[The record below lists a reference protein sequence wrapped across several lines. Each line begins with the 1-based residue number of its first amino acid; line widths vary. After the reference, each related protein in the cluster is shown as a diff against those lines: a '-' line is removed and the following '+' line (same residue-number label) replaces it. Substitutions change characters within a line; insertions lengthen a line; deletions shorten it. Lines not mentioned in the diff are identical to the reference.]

1 MNRILIAFNIVLL
14 AAVGVLYLLYFQ
26 YTKDDRHRIT
36 NVNNQLANSF
46 KVAYFDIDTLDTYY
60 DYSKQVRSY
69 LMQQDSLNQS
79 KLAAMRN
86 NINSQIKQM
95 NQTGGSLTQQQQIS
109 FQQKMQDLQ
118 NEYESTG
125 NTLAQQ
131 LQAESYQKLQQV
143 RVKIQKFLKEY
154 CQQKGYAYV
163 LGTQE
168 YDNLVYYKDTIR
180 NITPDLV
187 AKLNIEYRGE
197 QKK

>member
-1 MNRILIAFNIVLL
+1 MNRILIALNIVLL
-14 AAVGVLYLLYFQ
+14 MAVGILYFLYFQ
-26 YTKDDRHRIT
+26 YTKDDKHRIKDA
-36 NVNNQLANSF
+36 NSQLANSF

-60 DYSKQVRSY
+60 DYSKEVRGY
-69 LMQQDSLNQS
+69 LMQQDSLNQG

-86 NINSQIKQM
+86 SMNSQIKQM

-109 FQQKMQDLQ
+109 FQQKMQDMQ

-154 CQQKGYAYV
+154 CQEKGYAYV

-168 YDNLVYYKDTIR
+168 YDNMVYYKDTIR
-180 NITPDLV
+180 NITLDLV
-187 AKLNIEYRGE
+187 AKLNVEYRGE

>member
-1 MNRILIAFNIVLL
+1 MNRILIALNIVLL
-14 AAVGVLYLLYFQ
+14 VAVGVLYFLYIK
-26 YTKDDRHRIT
+26 YTVSDKH
-36 NVNNQLANSF
+36 LAETTAKRSADSF

-60 DYSKQVRSY
+60 DYSKEVRSY
-69 LMQQDSLNQS
+69 LMQQDSLNQG

-86 NINSQIKQM
+86 SMNSQIKQM

-109 FQQKMQDLQ
+109 FQQKMQDMQ

-154 CQQKGYAYV
+154 CQEKGYAYV

-168 YDNLVYYKDTIR
+168 YDNMVYYKDTIR
-180 NITPDLV
+180 NITLDLV
-187 AKLNIEYRGE
+187 AKLNVEYRGE

>member
-1 MNRILIAFNIVLL
+1 MNRILIALNIVLL
-14 AAVGVLYLLYFQ
+14 AAVGFLYFLYIK
-26 YTKDDRHRIT
+26 YTVYDQRIHD
-36 NVNNQLANSF
+36 VAAKRSADSF

-60 DYSKQVRSY
+60 DYSKQVRSS
-69 LMQQDSLNQS
+69 LMQQDSINQG

-168 YDNLVYYKDTIR
+168 YDNMVYYKDTIR
-180 NITPDLV
+180 NITADLV
-187 AKLNIEYRGE
+187 AKLNMEFRSE